1 MRKMKKISDVDIVL
15 LWVDSK
21 DPKWQELYEQ
31 YSPESVT
38 TANHICRFR
47 SWDNLQYIFRGIEE
61 FMPWVRKVHFVTQ
74 GHLPEWLNVL
84 DDKLSVL
91 THQDIFKNHTHLP
104 TFNSNAIEVNFNN
117 IPDLA
122 EKFIL
127 FNDDFFVLKP
137 LKEDR
142 FFREDLPV
150 DFLVQSFERRGV
162 LYNTL
167 KPKNT
172 LSAKAI
178 NNNIDYLNN
187 NYNKRNLPSAKFYSP
202 EYNTLS
208 RVLNIIYNFTTSNIP
223 WLKLNHVPQPHLK
236 STLDDL
242 WDSKFDLLDATSS
255 HRFRVESDTTQYLFR
270 YINLLTG
277 QFYPKEYK
285 DYISREINEIND
297 MSRLLTEL
305 DDINL
310 LSVSDTENL
319 GHADFEEIKNIFNH
333 FLFSLLPKKSRFE
346 L

>member
-1 MRKMKKISDVDIVL
+1 MSKINDIDIVL

-21 DPKWQELYEQ
+21 DPKWQKLYDQ
-31 YSPESVT
+31 YSPQRVT

-74 GHLPEWLNVL
+74 GHLPEWLNKSES
-84 DDKLSVL
+84 KLNVL
-91 THQDIFKNHTHLP
+91 THHDIFKNHNHLP
-104 TFNSNAIEVNFNN
+104 TFNSNAIEANFNN

-137 LKEDR
+137 LNEDR
-142 FFREDLPV
+142 FFREGVPV
-150 DFLVQSFERRGV
+150 DFLVQSFQRRGKI
-162 LYNTL
+162 YNTL

-178 NNNIDYLNN
+178 NNNIDYLND
-187 NYNKRNLPSAKFYSP
+187 NYNKRNLDSANFYSS
-202 EYNTLS
+202 EYKFSS
-208 RVLNIIYNFTTSNIP
+208 RVLNFIYNLSTSNVP

-236 STLDDL
+236 STLDEL
-242 WDSKFDLLDATSS
+242 WDNNFELLDATCS
-255 HRFRVESDTTQYLFR
+255 HKFRVESDTTQYLFR

-277 QFYPKEYK
+277 KFYPKEYQ
-285 DYISREINEIND
+285 DYISREINETND

-319 GHADFEEIKNIFNH
+319 GYADFDEVKNIFNH
-333 FLFSLLPKKSRFE
+333 FLFSLMPKKSRFE
-346 L
+346 R